1 MKKIIVLIIAIF
13 CFQNF
18 AFARDINCTTS
29 GNKTTCTLKGRTIG
43 TVTTQTLRS
52 GLVEVRSCALFCESS
67 IMTPLAAQDF
77 VKQFKTML
85 YLMEDSAIQR
95 QEQNKQIEANKKIII
110 KKVEIITKQG
120 TKISLEEDKNN
131 DDYFVVNGKRTKFS
145 SYLATKTLNDM
156 EMRTRGGWSVESDI
170 SLRMGDNI
178 DIEKLISENQ
188 KMDKLQNKKRS
199 VVQIIEDSRGLCELF
214 KLVYKL
220 RYNYNVSFKDAKKL
234 MTFGLDNGNY
244 KPQHLLLP
252 KEIALIKY
260 ETFMKLTEE
269 RFKNIV
275 FPVIEAK
282 N

>member
-1 MKKIIVLIIAIF
+1 
-13 CFQNF
+13 
-18 AFARDINCTTS
+18 
-29 GNKTTCTLKGRTIG
+29 
-43 TVTTQTLRS
+43 
-52 GLVEVRSCALFCESS
+52 
-67 IMTPLAAQDF
+67 
-77 VKQFKTML
+77 
-85 YLMEDSAIQR
+85 
-95 QEQNKQIEANKKIII
+95 
-110 KKVEIITKQG
+110 
-120 TKISLEEDKNN
+120 
-131 DDYFVVNGKRTKFS
+131 
-145 SYLATKTLNDM
+145 
-156 EMRTRGGWSVESDI
+156 
-170 SLRMGDNI
+170 
-178 DIEKLISENQ
+178 
-188 KMDKLQNKKRS
+188 MDKLQNKKRS

-252 KEIALIKY
+252 KEIAQIKY